1 MTTVQIAE
9 NANNN
14 KKVKIAGNDNNKV
27 KIAEEGGIKVVVE
40 ALWVHAS
47 NSNVEYCRCRANAY
61 LIAIASIRPQLKRI
75 KRC

>member
-1 MTTVQIAE
+1 MPH
-9 NANNN
+9 NN

-47 NSNVEYCRCRANAY
+47 NLDVEYCGCRANAY
-61 LIAIASIRPQLKRI
+61 LIAIASIWPQLKRI